1 MLVIPNFIFPDSTF
15 GKLLDLDIFIYQSL
29 LFGVSYSFKYILW
42 DASLKKKVYITGVD
56 FKALERSC

>member
-29 LFGVSYSFKYILW
+29 LFGVSYGFKYILW
-42 DASLKKKVYITGVD
+42 DASLKKKFISVG
-56 FKALERSC
+56 